1 MAKAS
6 IGTIMISLL
15 IANLPAE
22 GSEGKIKNDL
32 LKLFQENPN
41 PTQEDLYLIAN
52 KIKEI
57 ESLGLACEYRNIET
71 GRGGVRSVIEIKK
84 DDPVKPLYVHYL
96 CGKNHK
102 KGKCDVVCTGCGM
115 LGSHKPEKCWKLHP
129 ELKPKHMAGGE
140 GRHRERKRR

>member
-1 MAKAS
+1 MSDYFLRLKGAFAEADMEKAS

-41 PTQEDLYLIAN
+41 PTQEDLYLFAN

-71 GRGGVRSVIEIKK
+71 GRGGVRSVVEIKK
-84 DDPVKPLYVHYL
+84 DDPVKPQFVHYL

-102 KGKCDVVCTGCGM
+102 KGKCGV
-115 LGSHKPEKCWKLHP
+115 
-129 ELKPKHMAGGE
+129 
-140 GRHRERKRR
+140 

>member
-1 MAKAS
+1 MYFDLFCTYCNHDMKVKLANVSEVAEADMEKAS

-32 LKLFQENPN
+32 LKLFQKHPS
-41 PTQEDLYLIAN
+41 PTQDYLYLFAN

-71 GRGGVRSVIEIKK
+71 GRG
-84 DDPVKPLYVHYL
+84 
-96 CGKNHK
+96 
-102 KGKCDVVCTGCGM
+102 
-115 LGSHKPEKCWKLHP
+115 
-129 ELKPKHMAGGE
+129 
-140 GRHRERKRR
+140 

>member
-1 MAKAS
+1 MYFDLFCTYCDHDMKVKLAIVSGVEKMKPAELWEQVELMFLHSNPLYTRRIQAMKTNILKGETVSDYFLRLKGAFAEADMAKAS

-41 PTQEDLYLIAN
+41 PTQEDLYLFAN

-57 ESLGLACEYRNIET
+57 ESLGLA
-71 GRGGVRSVIEIKK
+71 
-84 DDPVKPLYVHYL
+84 
-96 CGKNHK
+96 
-102 KGKCDVVCTGCGM
+102 
-115 LGSHKPEKCWKLHP
+115 
-129 ELKPKHMAGGE
+129 
-140 GRHRERKRR
+140 